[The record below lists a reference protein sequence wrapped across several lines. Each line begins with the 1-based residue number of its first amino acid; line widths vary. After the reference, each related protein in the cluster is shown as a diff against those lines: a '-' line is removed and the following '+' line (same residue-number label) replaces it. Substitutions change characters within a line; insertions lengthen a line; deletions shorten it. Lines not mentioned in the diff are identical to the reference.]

1 MSNALKQALKERK
14 LYGCKVY
21 VFTQSNKDQKI
32 NQKENE
38 TITGIVERTLGKVF
52 SSPDSYQEY
61 LDLQSIMPNHSV
73 ENTLLIWAQLENTDN
88 PAARPWSKDSPERR
102 DVGRLVTALV
112 LGSPVDLIA
121 DNSLNCQGFYSPDDR
136 AIFIRTDLDEAT
148 EFRVL
153 ANELAVVEMNHA
165 GWEITGFEE
174 KSAAYI
180 VCKRFGVDTSGF
192 NFDEVPEYLD
202 HCDSGQLRSML
213 NETHLT
219 ANALCLRTETVL
231 LRQMHKAN
239 SKPER

>member
-1 MSNALKQALKERK
+1 MSNALIRALKERK
-14 LYGCKVY
+14 LSGCKVY

-38 TITGIVERTLGKVF
+38 PINGIVERTLGKVF
-52 SSPDSYQEY
+52 SSPDSYQAY

-73 ENTLLIWAQLENTDN
+73 ENTLLILAQLENTDN
-88 PAARPWSKDSPERR
+88 PADRPWSKDSPERR

-112 LGSPVDLIA
+112 LGAPVGFIA

-165 GWEITGFEE
+165 DWEITGFEE

-192 NFDEVPEYLD
+192 NFDEAPEYPDL
-202 HCDSGQLRSML
+202 CDSGQLRSML

-231 LRQMHKAN
+231 LRQLHKVN